1 MSDCT
6 EVYSEILSSYAG
18 KYKDARGNSELR
30 NELLAEAIRRVFL
43 PGLDPEDQDDE
54 IAVMQHILAVSGK
67 RVEDPGEGEDARE
80 EQARPTKAGDYKK
93 AFVAST
99 AAQKLFKDKMDAYDR
114 ERWDTKDPK
123 TIGKRTK
130 IVQEWWESLSDDK
143 KAEAGRWQ
151 ESGTSWV
158 HLRQP
163 MTHKYWRK
171 NLPSMARDFIGTV
184 HRTMGTHVM
193 MFVAH
198 EAGEGQVKMAVFETA
213 PGDGKKAFTESSE
226 PSKDWVLNGENI
238 FMDYLLASPVEEHS
252 AEKQELEISLD
263 EDGNPEV
270 PTWAMQKLKVQQN
283 FARSV
288 FQAAYVWDIAKF
300 TKKPKAK
307 VPWGLPIKSP
317 MEYLGSESIPEG
329 FTMKDPSKWTKAD
342 LGLLWDHWQSQEAE
356 EKVIVSF
363 IDCKKE
369 DAPLPR
375 QFDRQVPSSSKKK
388 PWVDV
393 EDDSE
398 AEAGG
403 GGVAGPSDQNMDLG
417 EVQKRGLCDVDVRDQ
432 TPEESS
438 PAWHA
443 SKDQTQYLKSL
454 SIMPR
459 YQVLVDLVDG
469 LPEVDVGTKVV
480 LPHWATWAWSAKY
493 LPEEMHLDAKCF
505 WGALGQLQSS
515 RFGCSSKGFEVVL
528 GLGLLLRECSC
539 AQEVEEDD
547 PAVGHLHFLLNSVL
561 CVQRGEDVMDIVGL
575 VISRLEQRSMQ
586 ESKEGD
592 GSAGVGGSDGRDEE
606 KEEEEAVDAT
616 LQQKRK
622 RAGSGMETRRQKML
636 KEGVRE
642 GGVEGKRGVR
652 TWNQARRAK

>member
-1 MSDCT
+1 MSDWT

-18 KYKDARGNSELR
+18 KYKDASRNSELR
-30 NELLAEAIRRVFL
+30 NEILAEVKFDIHPHESFGSVPLPHNLRAIRRVFL

-99 AAQKLFKDKMDAYDR
+99 AAQKLFKDEMDAYDR
-114 ERWDTKDPK
+114 ERQDTKDPK

-130 IVQEWWESLSDDK
+130 IVQEWWEPLSDDK
-143 KAEAGRWQ
+143 KAEAGRVAEKWNKLGAP
-151 ESGTSWV
+151 EA
-158 HLRQP
+158 
-163 MTHKYWRK
+163 THDLYWRK

-213 PGDGKKAFTESSE
+213 PGDGKKASTESSE
-226 PSKDWVLNGENI
+226 PSKGWVLNGENI
-238 FMDYLLASPVEEHS
+238 LMDYLLTSPDS
-252 AEKQELEISLD
+252 AEKQD
-263 EDGNPEV
+263 EDELGKSSIPSCIWCVLIGMCMAGYLME
-270 PTWAMQKLKVQQN
+270 
-283 FARSV
+283 
-288 FQAAYVWDIAKF
+288 VWDIAKF

-307 VPWGLPIKSP
+307 VPWGLLIKSP
-317 MEYLGSESIPEG
+317 MEYLDSGSIPEG
-329 FTMKDPSKWTKAD
+329 FTMKDPSKWTKVD

-369 DAPLPR
+369 DAPFQR

-403 GGVAGPSDQNMDLG
+403 RGVAWPSDQNMDLG
-417 EVQKRGLCDVDVRDQ
+417 EVQKRGLVHDVDVRDQ

-443 SKDQTQYLKSL
+443 SKDKTQYLKSL

-459 YQVLVDLVDG
+459 YQVLVGLVDG
-469 LPEVDVGTKVV
+469 LPEVV
-480 LPHWATWAWSAKY
+480 
-493 LPEEMHLDAKCF
+493 
-505 WGALGQLQSS
+505 
-515 RFGCSSKGFEVVL
+515 
-528 GLGLLLRECSC
+528 
-539 AQEVEEDD
+539 
-547 PAVGHLHFLLNSVL
+547 
-561 CVQRGEDVMDIVGL
+561 
-575 VISRLEQRSMQ
+575 
-586 ESKEGD
+586 
-592 GSAGVGGSDGRDEE
+592 
-606 KEEEEAVDAT
+606 
-616 LQQKRK
+616 
-622 RAGSGMETRRQKML
+622 SG
-636 KEGVRE
+636 
-642 GGVEGKRGVR
+642 
-652 TWNQARRAK
+652 

>member
-1 MSDCT
+1 
-6 EVYSEILSSYAG
+6 
-18 KYKDARGNSELR
+18 
-30 NELLAEAIRRVFL
+30 
-43 PGLDPEDQDDE
+43 
-54 IAVMQHILAVSGK
+54 MQHILAVSGK
-67 RVEDPGEGEDARE
+67 RVEDPGEDEDARE

-114 ERWDTKDPK
+114 EMQDTKDPK

-130 IVQEWWESLSDDK
+130 IVQEWLESLSDDK
-143 KAEAGRWQ
+143 KAEAGRVA
-151 ESGTSWV
+151 E
-158 HLRQP
+158 
-163 MTHKYWRK
+163 KYQRK

-238 FMDYLLASPVEEHS
+238 LMDYLLASPVEEDS

-270 PTWAMQKLKVQQN
+270 PTWAGQKLKVQ
-283 FARSV
+283 AELGKISLPSCIWCV
-288 FQAAYVWDIAKF
+288 LIGMCMAGYLMEVWDIAKF

-307 VPWGLPIKSP
+307 VPWGLLIKSP
-317 MEYLGSESIPEG
+317 MEYLDSESIPEG

-342 LGLLWDHWQSQEAE
+342 LGLLGNHWQSQEAE
-356 EKVIVSF
+356 EKVIVLTGK
-363 IDCKKE
+363 C
-369 DAPLPR
+369 PG
-375 QFDRQVPSSSKKK
+375 SSKKK

-417 EVQKRGLCDVDVRDQ
+417 EVQKRGLVLDVDVRDQ

-443 SKDQTQYLKSL
+443 SKDKTQYLKSL

-480 LPHWATWAWSAKY
+480 LPHWATWALECQVFARGN
-493 LPEEMHLDAKCF
+493 A
-505 WGALGQLQSS
+505 
-515 RFGCSSKGFEVVL
+515 FGCQMFLGGTWTIAKFKGFEVVL

-561 CVQRGEDVMDIVGL
+561 GVQRGEDVMDIVGN
-575 VISRLEQRSMQ
+575 Q
-586 ESKEGD
+586 EGD
-592 GSAGVGGSDGRDEE
+592 GSARVGGSDGRDEE
-606 KEEEEAVDAT
+606 KEEEEAVDAST
-616 LQQKRK
+616 AAKKEESREWDGDKKTEDAGRK
-622 RAGSGMETRRQKML
+622 GAGRANPQLPMDIPHHFGLS
-636 KEGVRE
+636 
-642 GGVEGKRGVR
+642 
-652 TWNQARRAK
+652 